1 MSPAKFR
8 NKTMM
13 STLLD
18 KAMRQ
23 EKETKIY
30 IDREGRSKTV
40 FVHRWYDC
48 LCRKFQRMDKR
59 KSPGTNTQIQQGC
72 RLQNDYTKS
81 QLLSYIPAMN
91 IWDLKIK
98 TQYVYISVREE
109 RHG

>member
-1 MSPAKFR
+1 
-8 NKTMM
+8 
-13 STLLD
+13 
-18 KAMRQ
+18 
-23 EKETKIY
+23 
-30 IDREGRSKTV
+30 
-40 FVHRWYDC
+40 
-48 LCRKFQRMDKR
+48 MDKR